1 MKRRGSKRTNKVIK
15 ENFCS
20 SIESLPN
27 ELLTDIVARVA
38 SRSFKNFINVKL
50 SCKVF
55 DELANERYVYQKAT
69 LVDFPIAP
77 WEKQTQEKISKVN
90 SFMELCR
97 ECENT
102 EALYRKGVL
111 DYFKDDEAEVALEF
125 LKRAENGGHVGAC
138 FGTKTTHWLQHQ
150 QRSRKNVW
158 SSDTE
163 DEDDGHAD
171 FHCNACSCD
180 VEIAHIWQSDA
191 LDFTTYRSSAYLSPQ
206 ASGENLLIGANFA
219 TAGAGY
225 DDKPSILNH
234 AIPLPK
240 QMQYYKEYQSKLA
253 KGCTQHI
260 KCWN

>member
-1 MKRRGSKRTNKVIK
+1 
-15 ENFCS
+15 
-20 SIESLPN
+20 
-27 ELLTDIVARVA
+27 
-38 SRSFKNFINVKL
+38 
-50 SCKVF
+50 
-55 DELANERYVYQKAT
+55 
-69 LVDFPIAP
+69 
-77 WEKQTQEKISKVN
+77 
-90 SFMELCR
+90 MELCR

-111 DYFKDDEAEVALEF
+111 DYFKDDEPEVALEF

-163 DEDDGHAD
+163 DEDDGHSD

-206 ASGENLLIGANFA
+206 ASSENLLIGANFA

-225 DDKPSILNH
+225 KTSILNELYGQG
-234 AIPLPK
+234 ARRIGVTSLPPLGCLPAVKTLFGFHKSGCISRINRDAQHFNKKMNSSATKLRK
-240 QMQYYKEYQSKLA
+240 QLPGLKIARFDVFQPIYDLVKSPSDHVNFPYKD
-253 KGCTQHI
+253 
-260 KCWN
+260 